1 MSFIKRKATSSAATA
16 VKLISS
22 YGSQAEELRIQIIAV
37 VKPVTV
43 IIVKA
48 DNHNLHQI
56 NMETFGLLFYKSNG
70 LNLIGK
76 LLLFGKDIPA
86 KD

>member
-1 MSFIKRKATSSAATA
+1 MSFIKRKATYSAATVA
-16 VKLISS
+16 KLISS
-22 YGSQAEELRIQIIAV
+22 FGSQAEELRIQIIAV

-56 NMETFGLLFYKSNG
+56 RLMWKFSV
-70 LNLIGK
+70 
-76 LLLFGKDIPA
+76 LLLQEQWLELDWQTVAFW
-86 KD
+86 

>member
-1 MSFIKRKATSSAATA
+1 MSFIKRKATSSAATV

-22 YGSQAEELRIQIIAV
+22 YGSQADELRIQIIAV

-56 NMETFGLLFYKSNG
+56 NMETFGYSFTR
-70 LNLIGK
+70 
-76 LLLFGKDIPA
+76 A
-86 KD
+86 MA

>member
-1 MSFIKRKATSSAATA
+1 MSFIKRKATYSAATVA
-16 VKLISS
+16 KLISS
-22 YGSQAEELRIQIIAV
+22 FGSQAEELRIQIIAV

-56 NMETFGLLFYKSNG
+56 DMETFGSSFTR
-70 LNLIGK
+70 
-76 LLLFGKDIPA
+76 A
-86 KD
+86 MA